1 MLWRTER
8 EGLAGRAGCGPG
20 QPLPRG
26 GKAGGCAPGPP
37 ARSLCSFARSLPP
50 AGGLVVSQ
58 SVRLQPAGPA
68 SRRGPSLG
76 RPLLLLPLFVWRLR
90 RRAREA
96 RAPEPPV
103 RLGCGGA
110 RAELGWREVGG
121 AELSPRGRSWRP
133 RRRRRLFVSS
143 PSAGPGRGAQ
153 AARPPESPLCNPA
166 TEGLEPGRSRPEE
179 EIRPG
184 WRWRGAFKS

>member
-1 MLWRTER
+1 MANR
-8 EGLAGRAGCGPG
+8 EGGARGAGWLRAGPA
-20 QPLPRG
+20 LASRREG
-26 GKAGGCAPGPP
+26 GRVRTGA
-37 ARSLCSFARSLPP
+37 ARSLPL
-50 AGGLVVSQ
+50 LVRSFPPSGRPVSSQ

>member
-1 MLWRTER
+1 MLWRAER

-20 QPLPRG
+20 QPSPRG
-26 GKAGGCAPGPP
+26 GKAGGRAPGPP

-50 AGGLVVSQ
+50 AGGLVSQ
-58 SVRLQPAGPA
+58 SVRLQPVGPA

-76 RPLLLLPLFVWRLR
+76 RRRLLLPLFVWRLR

-96 RAPEPPV
+96 RAPQPPV

-110 RAELGWREVGG
+110 RAELGWRGG
-121 AELSPRGRSWRP
+121 GRAELSPRGRSWRP

-143 PSAGPGRGAQ
+143 PSAGPGRGRGLHGLSKALS
-153 AARPPESPLCNPA
+153 ASRRPK
-166 TEGLEPGRSRPEE
+166 GLEPGRGRSEG

-184 WRWRGAFKS
+184 WRWGGAFKS